1 MRTSEAAIQPAI
13 QQAFRPGAIT
23 TGLILAAVA
32 LGMLWLMQGSINTY
46 IQQQYHRPTPLP
58 ALRASRGWEAG
69 ASLWRGLERVHDG
82 VRKGAGAI
90 SAALRDQLN
99 DSVVLTPRYWDK
111 QRQERARIAR
121 EKAEQER
128 QYRLA
133 LARDA
138 ALAEQVRIRNYL
150 TIAAPAKVLFAG
162 DSLMQG
168 VAPQLQRSLHETYGI
183 DSINLS
189 KQSTGLA
196 YPSAFDWPATIETAL
211 DGDPE
216 IRLVVVMLGPNDPWD
231 MADPAHPGRTYLKFE
246 SPAWEAVYRARVA
259 RILDAA
265 KAHDASVL
273 WIGAPG
279 MKREQLD
286 TQMAWLMPVIRD
298 EVTRHGAV
306 FVDTRPLL
314 SMPGQPYSDAI
325 MVDGQLVKMRSGD
338 GIHFSPSGQAYIAKH
353 VQAMLTVK

>member
-1 MRTSEAAIQPAI
+1 MPTSDAAA
-13 QQAFRPGAIT
+13 RPGARA
-23 TGLILAAVA
+23 TGLLLATVA
-32 LGMLWLMQGSINTY
+32 LGLLWLMQASITTY
-46 IQQQYHRPTPLP
+46 IQQQYHRPAPLP
-58 ALRASRGWEAG
+58 ALRATLVWNAG
-69 ASLWRGLERVHDG
+69 ARVWHGFERLHAG
-82 VRKGAGAI
+82 VESASGKV
-90 SAALRDQLN
+90 SAALRSTLN
-99 DSVVLTPRYWDK
+99 DRLVLTPRYWEK

-138 ALAEQVRIRNYL
+138 AQAEQLRIRNYL
-150 TIAAPAKVLFAG
+150 TLSAPAKVLFAG

-168 VAPQLQRSLHETYGI
+168 VAPPMQRSLRVDHGI

-211 DGDPE
+211 DGDQE
-216 IRLVVVMLGPNDPWD
+216 IKLLVVMLGPNDPWD
-231 MADPAHPGRTYLKFE
+231 MADPAHPGRSYLKFE
-246 SPAWEAVYRARVA
+246 SAAWETVYRSRVA

-265 KAHDASVL
+265 KAHGVSVV

-298 EVTRHGAV
+298 EVTRHGGV

-314 SMPGQPYSDAI
+314 SVPGQPYSDAI
-325 MVDGQLVKMRSGD
+325 MINGELVKMRSGD
-338 GIHFSPSGQAYIAKH
+338 GIHFSPAGQTYIARH
-353 VQAMLTVK
+353 VLAMLTVK

>member
-1 MRTSEAAIQPAI
+1 MPTSDALPTSTPAP
-13 QQAFRPGAIT
+13 ARPGALT
-23 TGLILAAVA
+23 TGLLLVA
-32 LGMLWLMQGSINTY
+32 LAVGMLWLMQASITSY
-46 IQQQYHRPTPLP
+46 VQQQYHRPAPLP
-58 ALRASRGWEAG
+58 ALRATRVWASG
-69 ASLWRGLERVHDG
+69 AQIWGVLERIHAG
-82 VRKGAGAI
+82 VRTGTGKI
-90 SAALRDQLN
+90 SAALREHVN
-99 DSVVLTPRYWDK
+99 DDVVLTPRYWEK
-111 QRQERARIAR
+111 QQQERARVAR

-138 ALAEQVRIRNYL
+138 ALAEQIRVRNYL

-168 VAPQLQRSLHETYGI
+168 VAPPLQRSLRVDHGI

-196 YPSAFDWPATIETAL
+196 YPSAFDWPKTVEDTLA
-211 DGDPE
+211 GDDT
-216 IRLVVVMLGPNDPWD
+216 IRLLVVMLGPNDPWD
-231 MADPAHPGRTYLKFE
+231 MPDPAHPGRTYLRFE
-246 SPAWEAVYRARVA
+246 SAEWEAIYRTRVA

-265 KAHDASVL
+265 KAHGVSVL

-286 TQMAWLMPVIRD
+286 QQMAWLMPVIRD
-298 EVTRHGAV
+298 EVTRHGGV
-306 FVDTRPLL
+306 FIDTRPLL
-314 SMPGQPYSDAI
+314 SVPGQPWSDAI
-325 MVDGQLVKMRSGD
+325 PVDGVMTKMRSGD
-338 GIHFSPSGQAYIAKH
+338 GIHFSPAGQNYLARH